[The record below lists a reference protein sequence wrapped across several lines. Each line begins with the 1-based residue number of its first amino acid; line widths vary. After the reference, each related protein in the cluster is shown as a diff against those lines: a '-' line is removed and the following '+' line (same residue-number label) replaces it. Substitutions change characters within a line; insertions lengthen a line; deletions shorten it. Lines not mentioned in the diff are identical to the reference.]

1 MVKNIVWCVWL
12 TIRYQSLILGRLY
25 SRLSC
30 TPFSHRYAHV
40 IAKVITLTGM
50 ETVRLLM
57 NNNVAYVCSCTELA
71 NRFLRQCGIQRTYS
85 NRDTILRGDDKE
97 GVQTPTSIKLLAL
110 RPFPAS

>member
-1 MVKNIVWCVWL
+1 MVKYIVWCVWL

-25 SRLSC
+25 CR
-30 TPFSHRYAHV
+30 RYAHV

-57 NNNVAYVCSCTELA
+57 NSNVAYVCSCTELA
-71 NRFLRQCGIQRTYS
+71 NKFLRQCGIQRTYS
-85 NRDTILRGDDKE
+85 NRDAILRGDDKE
-97 GVQTPTSIKLLAL
+97 GGQTPASIELLAL